1 MGELAPL
8 VFLGAAV
15 VLWAIGRGIDRL
27 LRRSGLGEGGRLVVL
42 VPMLLFL
49 AFVALAVS
57 YLFFG
62 SS

>member
-27 LRRSGLGEGGRLVVL
+27 LRRSGLGLDPGR
-42 VPMLLFL
+42 PQDRQTQDQHQTQRQH
-49 AFVALAVS
+49 
-57 YLFFG
+57 YPNDNH
-62 SS
+62 